1 MPTFKKKDIKKVKLD
16 ELVDG
21 DGTFIGGDKS
31 YETTSQIS
39 TAPAQTMDKFVTTAR
54 QRYRWPYVYGGTPY
68 SSGNRIAGM
77 EDFDDNINGDD
88 EMLDEATLRAQKMV
102 EDIIQKQKQQKGFVS
117 KNNITDINRNKI
129 PDIDELSTRF
139 NKHNIS
145 SNLQSLIKGI
155 NSESLS
161 GEEKAIILSYLIS
174 NIGMNDIEPDY
185 KNILKS
191 KI

>member
-1 MPTFKKKDIKKVKLD
+1 MPTFKKKDIKKIKLD

-21 DGTFIGGDKS
+21 DGTFISGDKS
-31 YETTSQIS
+31 YETTSQVS
-39 TAPAQTMDKFVTTAR
+39 TSKAQTMDKFVTTAR
-54 QRYRWPYVYGGTPY
+54 QRYRWPYIYGGTPY
-68 SSGNRIAGM
+68 SSGNRISGM
-77 EDFDDNINGDD
+77 EDFDDNINDD
-88 EMLDEATLRAQKMV
+88 EMIDEATLRAQKMV
-102 EDIIQKQKQQKGFVS
+102 EDIIQNQKQQKGFVS

-161 GEEKAIILSYLIS
+161 GEEKAIILNYVMD
-174 NIGMNDIEPDY
+174 NIGINDIEVDY